1 MQLKKEKDV
10 YIVTGGAGFIGSG
23 FVWKLNRMG
32 VSDIFVVDNL
42 GQSEKWKNLVN
53 LKFLD
58 FVHKLSFIELLEKNK
73 FPKIKAIVHMGAC
86 SSTTEK
92 NADYLMVNNLHYS
105 QSIARY
111 CQEKKIRL
119 IYASSAATYGDGQN
133 GFSDDPGRL
142 EYLRP
147 LNMYGYSKHL
157 FDLWLARRGWP
168 ARIVGL
174 KFFNI
179 FGPNE
184 YHKEEMQSV
193 VRKACIHIKETGKVS
208 LFKSHHPDYAHGEQK
223 RDFLY
228 LKDCLEVMF
237 WLLENPEVKGVFNL
251 GSGQARSWNELV
263 GAVFDALGMKP
274 NISYIDMPRAI
285 RSKYQYYTQAEMDR
299 LAAAGCPLD
308 FQGLERGVHDYVQN
322 YLEKKDPYLS

>member
-1 MQLKKEKDV
+1 M

-32 VSDIFVVDNL
+32 VSDILVVDNL

-53 LKFLD
+53 LKFMD
-58 FVHKLSFIELLEKNK
+58 FVHKLSFLELLEKGK
-73 FPKIKAIVHMGAC
+73 FSKIKAIVHMGAC

-92 NADYLMVNNLHYS
+92 NADYLMDNNLHYS
-105 QSIARY
+105 QSISRY
-111 CQEKKIRL
+111 CLEKKIRL
-119 IYASSAATYGDGQN
+119 IYASSAATYGDGRN
-133 GFSDDPGRL
+133 GFSDDPKRL

-168 ARIVGL
+168 AGIVGL

-193 VRKACIHIKETGKVS
+193 VRKAYFQIKETGKVS

-263 GAVFDALGMKP
+263 GAVFDALGLKP
-274 NISYIDMPRAI
+274 NISYIDMPRAV
-285 RSKYQYYTQAEMDR
+285 RLKYQYYTQAEMDR
-299 LAAAGCPLD
+299 LAAAGCTLD
-308 FQGLERGVHDYVQN
+308 FQGLEQGVHDYVQN
-322 YLEKKDPYLS
+322 YLERQDPYLS